1 MMRAFILPAV
11 IAVLALSLIACQE
24 DQAISV
30 NNTSSRTVV
39 VYEDGEPTELIRPG
53 GTRTFDV
60 GSFRGTLTYEVR
72 YFCEADVCDQSVLVS
87 RTFTWEDIQD
97 AGGVTI
103 TVGNAVSD

>member
-1 MMRAFILPAV
+1 MRVLILPAL
-11 IAVLALSLIACQE
+11 IAGLAVGLVACQE

-30 NNTSSRTVV
+30 NNTTSRTVV
-39 VYEDGEPTELIRPG
+39 VYEDGEPTELIRAG
-53 GTRTFDV
+53 GSRSFEV
-60 GSFRGTLTYEVR
+60 GSFRGTLTYEIR

-87 RTFTWEDIQD
+87 RTFTWEEIQD

>member
-1 MMRAFILPAV
+1 MRALILPAA
-11 IAVLALSLIACQE
+11 IAVLALALVACQE

-30 NNTSSRTVV
+30 HNTTSRTVV
-39 VYEDGEPTELIRPG
+39 VYEDGEPTEIIRPG
-53 GTRTFDV
+53 GTRSFEV

-72 YFCEADVCDQSVLVS
+72 YFCEDSVCDQTILVS
-87 RTFTWEDIQD
+87 RTFTWEEIQD

>member
-1 MMRAFILPAV
+1 MRALILPAA
-11 IAVLALSLIACQE
+11 IAVLALALVACQE

-30 NNTSSRTVV
+30 HNTTSRTVV
-39 VYEDGEPTELIRPG
+39 VYEDGQATELIHPG
-53 GTRTFDV
+53 GTRTFEV

-72 YFCEADVCDQSVLVS
+72 YFCEESSCDQTVLVA
-87 RTFTWEDIQD
+87 RTFSWDEIQD

>member
-1 MMRAFILPAV
+1 MRALIVPVAFAV
-11 IAVLALSLIACQE
+11 FALVLVACQE
-24 DQAISV
+24 DQAITV
-30 NNTSSRTVV
+30 NNTTSRTVV
-39 VYEDGEPTELIRPG
+39 VYEDGQATELIRAG
-53 GTRTFDV
+53 GARTFEV

-72 YFCEADVCDQSVLVS
+72 YFCEEEACDQTVLVS